1 MTREDAGILL
11 LGMKRLRCVQCGM
24 EASPSS
30 SWLWFGKEVELPLG
44 TPGAPGRKLLWLCP
58 DCAADL
64 GSDED
69 CDAFFARLVAG
80 ELDK

>member
-1 MTREDAGILL
+1 
-11 LGMKRLRCVQCGM
+11 MKRLRCVECGM

-30 SWLWFGKEVELPLG
+30 SWLWYGKQVELPPG
-44 TPGAPGRKLLWLCP
+44 TPGAPGRRQLWLCP
-58 DCAADL
+58 DCAAEL

-80 ELDK
+80 ERDE